1 MAGAGAFASDTLEC
15 KIHPIPFILIPPYSR
30 KRVKEHRVAPKN
42 SAQTTPVM
50 HASFS
55 HLQANMS
62 PSESCLAGPGLDLG
76 GGALGA
82 LLGLDLG
89 GLATGTGG
97 GALSLLGLLGR
108 LGGSLLLLALL
119 DGGLAG
125 GGAGLGALGAALL
138 DHVERGTDD
147 GTLLLDGAAGA
158 LLGNL
163 LEGGQ

>member
-1 MAGAGAFASDTLEC
+1 
-15 KIHPIPFILIPPYSR
+15 
-30 KRVKEHRVAPKN
+30 
-42 SAQTTPVM
+42 M
-50 HASFS
+50 HASLPIF
-55 HLQANMS
+55 QANTS
-62 PSESCLAGPGLDLG
+62 PSERRLAGPGLDLG

-97 GALSLLGLLGR
+97 GALGLLSLLGR
-108 LGGSLLLLALL
+108 LGSSLLLLALL

-125 GGAGLGALGAALL
+125 GGAGFGALGAALL

-163 LEGGQ
+163 LVGGQ